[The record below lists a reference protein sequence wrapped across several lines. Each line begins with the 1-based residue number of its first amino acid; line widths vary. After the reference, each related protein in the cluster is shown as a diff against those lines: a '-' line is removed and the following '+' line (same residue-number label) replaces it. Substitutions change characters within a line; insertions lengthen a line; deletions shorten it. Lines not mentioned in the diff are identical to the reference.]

1 MSSRPA
7 WSTRTSSRTARI
19 VTQRNPVLKN
29 KIKQK
34 ISLNVK
40 TSRTMTTI
48 QKHKAST
55 DKGKQMGD
63 LKKIISLIQQKAR
76 NEKEGKAK

>member
-1 MSSRPA
+1 
-7 WSTRTSSRTARI
+7 
-19 VTQRNPVLKN
+19 
-29 KIKQK
+29 
-34 ISLNVK
+34 
-40 TSRTMTTI
+40 MTTI

-55 DKGKQMGD
+55 GKGKQMGD

>member
-55 DKGKQMGD
+55 GKGKQMGD